1 MDTGPKLK
9 NISDQNNDGTSDTI
23 WKLSS
28 IAWHSIF
35 IVALVS
41 LFIFIVSK
49 RSIYDEL
56 EYIIIIVAIIL
67 FVFLSY
73 GLFVGARLK
82 GKPKTPKFTFLKKLF
97 DVSFDLD
104 AFDLFGDFEPLA
116 WIGVTIFAIALLL
129 FLTTAVWSAV
139 IGLIFIFYWIVYRA
153 VRLVLLKG
161 SKCKGNLVLSIK
173 FSLFNTILYSGWIF
187 GIVWIVEHK
196 PWKYFNL

>member
-1 MDTGPKLK
+1 MKINPAQKSNSNENTDSNPE
-9 NISDQNNDGTSDTI
+9 TI
-23 WKLSS
+23 WRLST
-28 IAWHSIF
+28 IVWHSFF

-41 LFIFIVSK
+41 LFIFIASN

-56 EYIIIIVAIIL
+56 EYIIFVVAIIL
-67 FVFLSY
+67 FVFLTY
-73 GLFVGARLK
+73 GLFIGARLK
-82 GKPKTPKFTFLKKLF
+82 GKPKTPKFTFLKKLL
-97 DVSFDLD
+97 DSSFDLD

-116 WIGVTIFAIALLL
+116 WLGATIFAIALLL
-129 FLTTAVWSAV
+129 FLTTALWSAV

-161 SKCKGNLVLSIK
+161 CKCKGNLILSMK
-173 FSLFNTILYSGWIF
+173 LSLFNTILYSGWIF